1 MADSTSYILYII
13 LFFFFTILLQY
24 LLQRPSHG
32 RRPPSPPALPLI
44 GHLHHFSPSVCKSFH
59 NLAARYGNLLFLRL
73 GRVRCVVVSSASYA
87 AEIYKNQDINFSSRP
102 KFAFGDE
109 LPYAKAG
116 FFAAE
121 YGDYWRFMKKL
132 TMTELL
138 SQRQV
143 ERSRGVRR
151 EEMLKLLRKLWECG
165 EKKEAVDLGAELVKL
180 TNNSTCRL
188 VMSTRCS
195 GDDDDEAE
203 KIRLLV
209 KETFE
214 MASKV
219 AFGDVFGWPLER
231 LAFWMFGRH
240 AKDVTMRYDEILE
253 KILRQHEERAREE
266 GLDREDTDLMDILLK
281 VYQDHNAEFN
291 ITRTNIKAFL
301 LDLFLGGTGTST
313 EVSQWAMAELLN
325 HPKVLNKLRN
335 EINSVVGTTRV
346 VGEDDLPNLPY
357 LQAVV
362 KEALRLYPAVPI
374 AMRACRQ
381 DCKIDGF
388 DIPKDTMVAVNL
400 FDIMRDPKIWQN
412 PNEFDPE
419 RFTGDV
425 RYEIKGQQSFD
436 FVPFGGGRRACPGST
451 LAFSFISNVIAAM
464 VQCFDWKVIGRD
476 DNGDGRSKVNME
488 IGAAFTLPMANP
500 LLCVPVVRF
509 NPLMTL

>member
-1 MADSTSYILYII
+1 MADSTSYILYIALSF
-13 LFFFFTILLQY
+13 LFIILLHY
-24 LLQRPSHG
+24 LLHRPSNG
-32 RRPPSPPALPLI
+32 RTPPSPPALPLI

-59 NLAARYGNLLFLRL
+59 NLAARYGDLLFLRL
-73 GRVRCVVVSSASYA
+73 GSVRCVVVSSASYA
-87 AEIYKNQDINFSSRP
+87 TEIYKTQDVTFSSRP

-143 ERSRGVRR
+143 ERSRAVRR
-151 EEMLKLLRKLWECG
+151 EEMLKFLKKLGDCG
-165 EKKEAVDLGAELVKL
+165 ENNEAVDLGAELVKL

-195 GDDDDEAE
+195 GDDTDEAE
-203 KIRLLV
+203 KIRVLV

-214 MASKV
+214 MATKV

-231 LAFWMFGRH
+231 LAFWMFGKH

-253 KILRQHEERAREE
+253 KILRQHEERAKKE
-266 GLDREDTDLMDILLK
+266 GLDREDRDLMDILLK
-281 VYQDHNAEFN
+281 VYQDHNAEFK

-313 EVSQWAMAELLN
+313 EVSQWTMAELLN
-325 HPKVLNKLRN
+325 HPEVFNKLRN
-335 EINSVVGTTRV
+335 EINAVVGTTRL
-346 VGEDDLPNLPY
+346 VGEDDVPNLPY

-362 KEALRLYPAVPI
+362 KESLRLYPAVPI
-374 AMRACRQ
+374 AMRASRE
-381 DCKIDGF
+381 DCTIDGF
-388 DIPKDTMVAVNL
+388 HVPKNTMVAVNL
-400 FDIMRDPKIWQN
+400 FHIMRDPKIWEN
-412 PNEFDPE
+412 PNEFEPE
-419 RFTGDV
+419 RFTGEV
-425 RYEIKGQQSFD
+425 RYEIKGQQGSG
-436 FVPFGGGRRACPGST
+436 FVPFGGGRRGCPGST
-451 LAFSFISNVIAAM
+451 LAFSFISTVTAAM
-464 VQCFDWKVIGRD
+464 VQCFDWKIIG
-476 DNGDGRSKVNME
+476 GSKVDME

-500 LLCVPVVRF
+500 LLCVPLLRF
-509 NPLMTL
+509 HARDLNL